1 MNKSVFFTGAGG
13 QGKTTTA
20 NLLSPIIKLPVVDG
34 LSRGN
39 PYPMGSDEGQYWLEE
54 TVWYECMS
62 PELRIHCRTPI
73 DVYAYSKAYG
83 TCSLDDM
90 IYFMEAWLVK
100 KPKIVY
106 FPYLFKIEDDGFRPT
121 DDTLAMTVDSLIL
134 EALDM
139 YSIRNS
145 SRIHIASN
153 SVPEQR
159 VKEIIEFLS

>member
-1 MNKSVFFTGAGG
+1 MGSLFFTGVGG

-34 LSRGN
+34 LSRKN
-39 PYPMGSDEGQYWLEE
+39 PYPMGSDEGQDWLGMK
-54 TVWYECMS
+54 VWLNS
-62 PELRIHCRTPI
+62 VHRKSKIHCRTPI
-73 DVYAYSKAYG
+73 DVWAYSRVYG
-83 TCSLDDM
+83 TGNILNQ
-90 IYFMEAWLVK
+90 EAYVESWLKK
-100 KPKIVY
+100 KPTIVY

-134 EALDM
+134 ERLDM
-139 YSIRNS
+139 YSMRNS
-145 SRIHIASN
+145 SRIHVASN